1 MIGERNADLFSLSA
15 IAVLRNIFLSL
26 TSTSGMMPVANRHI
40 VSHIYA
46 AVPMVEAMVALVLA
60 DALLQ
65 HYAQCQIL
73 PMDPVLQ
80 GNELPKDVRH
90 ATLAEQAALYS
101 EH

>member
-1 MIGERNADLFSLSA
+1 MLDN
-15 IAVLRNIFLSL
+15 
-26 TSTSGMMPVANRHI
+26 
-40 VSHIYA
+40 YA

-65 HYAQCQIL
+65 HYAQCQLL

-80 GNELPKDVRH
+80 GSGLPVETREP
-90 ATLAEQAALYS
+90 TLKEQASLYS